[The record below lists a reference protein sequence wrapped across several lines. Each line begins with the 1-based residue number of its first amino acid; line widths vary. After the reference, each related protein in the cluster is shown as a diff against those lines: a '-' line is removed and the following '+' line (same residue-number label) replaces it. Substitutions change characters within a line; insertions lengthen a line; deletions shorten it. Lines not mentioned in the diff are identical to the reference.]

1 MTDGLALALWIV
13 LLTIAAL
20 HAAWGLGWRW
30 PSGSEIVLART
41 VVGRTGITRMPSL
54 TSCLTVA
61 ALLAGASLW
70 PLCASGLLP
79 APWPV
84 LLTQVAGLGLVAV
97 FIGRGVAGY
106 LPAWRR
112 RFSEQPF
119 ASLDRC
125 VYSPLCVLIGAAI
138 LTILIESRAP

>member
-1 MTDGLALALWIV
+1 MTEGLALALWIV
-13 LLTIAAL
+13 LLVIAAL

-30 PSGSEIVLART
+30 PSGSEIALART

-54 TSCLTVA
+54 ASCLTVA

-70 PLCASGLLP
+70 PLCASGLVT
-79 APWPV
+79 APWPRR
-84 LLTQVAGLGLVAV
+84 LTQFAGLGLAAV
-97 FIGRGVAGY
+97 YIGRGIAGY

-119 ASLDRC
+119 ASLDRRI
-125 VYSPLCVLIGAAI
+125 YSPLCVLIGAAI
-138 LTILIESRAP
+138 LTLLIESRAP